1 MTVLEQRFLERV
13 PILLNELLD
22 ETKKL
27 RKETEE
33 LRERLDALIELKT
46 ME

>member
-33 LRERLDALIELKT
+33 LRGRLDALIELKT